1 MIDLDGMIS
10 IPYLKKTTFTGSEKE
25 MNFMIR
31 KEAGENGDVLQA
43 AAWPGP
49 YIFSVTEDEKKTFQ
63 EFSFDNEGIRNA
75 VDWLTDFME
84 RTTERMRK
92 RRIQKKGSSDG
103 FQTAFAVS
111 VFYMVTDR
119 AEGSR
124 STWEKSGFKSSRTSS
139 RFSARR

>member
-49 YIFSVTEDEKKTFQ
+49 YIFSVTEDEKNPNPFKNYKYIYCAYQKVTKENVQMFI
-63 EFSFDNEGIRNA
+63 EKEG
-75 VDWLTDFME
+75 E
-84 RTTERMRK
+84 
-92 RRIQKKGSSDG
+92 
-103 FQTAFAVS
+103 
-111 VFYMVTDR
+111 
-119 AEGSR
+119 
-124 STWEKSGFKSSRTSS
+124 
-139 RFSARR
+139 

>member
-31 KEAGENGDVLQA
+31 KEAGENGDILQA

-75 VDWLTDFME
+75 VDWLNWFYGENYGTDE
-84 RTTERMRK
+84 EKADTEK
-92 RRIQKKGSSDG
+92 RQL
-103 FQTAFAVS
+103 
-111 VFYMVTDR
+111 
-119 AEGSR
+119 
-124 STWEKSGFKSSRTSS
+124 
-139 RFSARR
+139 